1 MRSFARE
8 KLCEFGE
15 RSLSLSWA
23 LRSSRLLRFSQ
34 EVGGF
39 QALGSE
45 VDCEGVFKVQA
56 SSLHVALRCSLP
68 AAAAAAAA
76 AEMEEQL
83 YQEFATNNFVVENDE
98 AAQQCEWNPFFLDF
112 VFPPLGIG

>member
-8 KLCEFGE
+8 KLCEFGD
-15 RSLSLSWA
+15 RSLSLSCA
-23 LRSSRLLRFSQ
+23 SSSRLLRFSQ

-68 AAAAAAAA
+68 AAAA
-76 AEMEEQL
+76 EMEEQL
-83 YQEFATNNFVVENDE
+83 CQEFATNNFVVENDE
-98 AAQQCEWNPFFLDF
+98 AAQQCK
-112 VFPPLGIG
+112 